1 MKREE
6 FAAGPTMKRILVA
19 GGAGFLGSH
28 LCERLVGEGHH
39 VTCLDSLATG
49 SIRNVRML
57 TGSNRFAFLE
67 QDVCAPLPV
76 GLVVDEIYNLACPA
90 SPPHYQADPIHTMM
104 TCVVGTN
111 NLLALA
117 ERCGARFLQA
127 STSEVYG
134 DPEEHPQTE
143 AYWGHVNPTG
153 PRACYDEG
161 KRAAETL
168 CFDYLRMDRADVR
181 VVRIFNTYGPRM
193 RPDDG
198 RIISNLVCQA
208 LAGEP
213 MTIYGT
219 GQQTRSFCYASDLI
233 RGLVQMMAA
242 KDNPRA
248 PVNFGNPGEFT
259 INELAELVLT
269 ITGSSSKISLHP
281 LPVDDPQRR
290 RPDISRAHDLFGWA
304 PQIPLVEGLRPTIE
318 WFARETRIEP
328 RTVLN
333 GARLARETA
342 RSLPVPVAAP
352 RH

>member
-39 VTCLDSLATG
+39 VTCIDSLATG
-49 SIRNVRML
+49 SVTNVRML
-57 TGSNRFAFLE
+57 TGSNRFAFLQ
-67 QDVCAPLPV
+67 QDICDPLPQD
-76 GLVVDEIYNLACPA
+76 LVVDEIYNLACPA
-90 SPPHYQADPIHTMM
+90 SPPHYQADPVHTMM
-104 TCVVGTN
+104 TCVVGTH
-111 NLLALA
+111 NLLDLA

-134 DPEEHPQTE
+134 DPQQHPQRE
-143 AYWGHVNPTG
+143 DYWGHVNATG

-168 CFDYLRMDRADVR
+168 CFDYLRMGRADVR

-213 MTIYGT
+213 LTIYGT
-219 GQQTRSFCYASDLI
+219 GEQTRSFCYASDLI

-242 KDNPRA
+242 KDNPGT

-259 INELAELVLT
+259 INELAELVLK

-290 RPDISRAHDLFGWA
+290 RPDISRAYDLFGWQ
-304 PQIPLVEGLRPTIE
+304 PEIPLVEGLGPTIE
-318 WFARETRIEP
+318 WFARETRKEP
-328 RTVLN
+328 RAASN

-342 RSLPVPVAAP
+342 HSLPAPVAAP